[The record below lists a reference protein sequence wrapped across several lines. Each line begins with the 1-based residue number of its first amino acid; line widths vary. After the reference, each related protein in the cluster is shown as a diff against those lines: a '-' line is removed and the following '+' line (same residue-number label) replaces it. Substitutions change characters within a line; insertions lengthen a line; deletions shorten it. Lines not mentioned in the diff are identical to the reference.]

1 MNLFPVC
8 KYMQLQHFSHTRE
21 IWLQNCFF
29 CLLSLPLATVDEAE
43 SRKQGN
49 VDCFPP
55 RRNVILSNPSRINA
69 NLFTRAA
76 SRPCGRRPKRCCAAE
91 NLPNVISVDPG
102 DKDLPLVVVDEQSSN
117 HDGCLS
123 VPTCHRETKCSLG
136 ETERCSRVLQE
147 GARGRGERREEG
159 ETEK

>member
-1 MNLFPVC
+1 MH
-8 KYMQLQHFSHTRE
+8 LQHSFHTRE

-29 CLLSLPLATVDEAE
+29 CLLSLPLAAVDEAG
-43 SRKQGN
+43 KQGN

-69 NLFTRAA
+69 NLFTWAA
-76 SRPCGRRPKRCCAAE
+76 SRPCGRRPSRTDLFGKSKRCRAAE

-123 VPTCHRETKCSLG
+123 VPTCHRETKCGLG

-147 GARGRGERREEG
+147 GAGGRGERRREG